1 MNIFDYFCLCQSKGV
16 CIGLQHIVYK
26 CSICIYY
33 TYKMFLL
40 LITIEVEHLFVFY
53 SLFSFSLLSFE
64 LLMSALQPFS
74 S

>member
-1 MNIFDYFCLCQSKGV
+1 MVKAEVQESRGLSESSKMNIFDYFCLCQSKGV

-40 LITIEVEHLFVFY
+40 LIAIEVEHLFVFY
-53 SLFSFSLLSFE
+53 
-64 LLMSALQPFS
+64 
-74 S
+74 